1 MTASPSEGP
10 AIRLADVSKRFP
22 GSTEAAVDGLDL
34 DVERGSVVALIGPS
48 GCGKTTTLRMINRLI
63 EPTSGTVYI
72 EGRDSRSVDPI
83 RLRLGIGYVI
93 QAVGLFP
100 HRRIADNIAVVPK
113 ALGWERARIRAR
125 VAELAELVGLES
137 DQLDRYPDELSGGQQ
152 QRVGVARALAADP
165 PILLMD
171 EPFGAVDPVVR
182 QRLQDELL
190 QLQAR
195 LHKTIV
201 IVTHDLDE
209 AVTLAD
215 RIALFDRG
223 GRLAQYAT
231 PDDLLHS
238 PTEPFVAEF
247 LGSERSLRRLA
258 LRTVDSLVLD
268 DFPVVTR
275 DSDLEA
281 ARATLERTGGDWVG
295 VVDGSRFIGWLS
307 RDDVAG
313 EGAVDIARLE
323 PPAASVSPRSSLRA
337 AMDRIMTARTAVAV
351 IEDEGR
357 FLGVVTLE
365 SVRTALARADG

>member
-231 PDDLLHS
+231 PDDLLQS

-365 SVRTALARADG
+365 SVRTALARAAG